1 MYIRGGKQ
9 RGERPYL
16 TLMLHATAVH
26 PRLTFDRPE
35 VILPA
40 VPLGHTARASF
51 YVINEGYDNLQIQHR
66 LPVDTARAPLQL
78 HFPEGHLVGISKRK
92 LLVTVSFTAK
102 KPMAFTAKVDA
113 P

>member
-1 MYIRGGKQ
+1 MLTFTLTPTRGTLAVGEALKIAVSFAPSEAALFAVAVPVFIRGGKQ

-35 VILPA
+35 VVLPA

-66 LPVDTARAPLQL
+66 LPVDTARA
-78 HFPEGHLVGISKRK
+78 
-92 LLVTVSFTAK
+92 
-102 KPMAFTAKVDA
+102 
-113 P
+113 

>member
-51 YVINEGYDNLQIQHR
+51 YVVNEGYDNLQIQHR
-66 LPVDTARAPLQL
+66 LPVDTARLYLSITLTLTLALPLTL
-78 HFPEGHLVGISKRK
+78 ILTLTLPLPLPLALALPLPLALTK
-92 LLVTVSFTAK
+92 
-102 KPMAFTAKVDA
+102 
-113 P
+113 

>member
-26 PRLTFDRPE
+26 PRPNPNPNPNPDPDPEPDPNPNPNQVHPRLTFDRPE

-40 VPLGHTARASF
+40 VPLGHTARASS
-51 YVINEGYDNLQIQHR
+51 YPY
-66 LPVDTARAPLQL
+66 PLTPNTL
-78 HFPEGHLVGISKRK
+78 TP
-92 LLVTVSFTAK
+92 
-102 KPMAFTAKVDA
+102 
-113 P
+113 

>member
-1 MYIRGGKQ
+1 MPVYIRGGKQ

-51 YVINEGYDNLQIQHR
+51 YPY
-66 LPVDTARAPLQL
+66 
-78 HFPEGHLVGISKRK
+78 PEHP
-92 LLVTVSFTAK
+92 T
-102 KPMAFTAKVDA
+102 P
-113 P
+113 